1 MSSCSLIPD
10 QTDTG
15 ELGGDILR
23 ACHRGRAGVLLK
35 RFLVVL
41 TMLAL
46 EFLAKLSIN
55 HHVNVVS
62 LSLKLGCFIFIPWL
76 TSLVAWRR

>member
-23 ACHRGRAGVLLK
+23 ACRRGREGVLLK

-62 LSLKLGCFIFIPWL
+62 LSLKLGGQRPRGL
-76 TSLVAWRR
+76 HKDRQV